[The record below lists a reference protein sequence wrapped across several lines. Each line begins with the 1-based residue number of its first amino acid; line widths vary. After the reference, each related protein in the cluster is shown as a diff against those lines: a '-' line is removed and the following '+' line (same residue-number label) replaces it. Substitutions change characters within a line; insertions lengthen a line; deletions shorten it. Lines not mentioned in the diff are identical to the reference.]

1 MIERT
6 ALILGAT
13 GGIGG
18 AVARGLAA
26 RGWRVRALHR
36 RPDPARDPAFAW
48 IGGDAMVATD
58 VAAAARDA
66 ALIVHAVNPPGYR
79 DWDRLVLP
87 MIDNSIAAA
96 QANGARILLPGTLYN
111 YGPDAFPLIGEEA
124 PQHAP
129 TAKGRIRVEL
139 ERRLAEAT
147 TTGTARALIVRA
159 GDFFGPQ
166 PGNNWFGQGIVR
178 PGRRPRVIRRPGKP
192 GVGHQ
197 WAYLPDVAETMVRLA
212 ERDDLEPF
220 ARFHMDGHWD
230 PDGSRM
236 TDAIRRALR
245 APAVPVRPLPWWAMR
260 LASPAVPLLREL
272 LEMRYLWQQ
281 PVRLDNRRL
290 VAVLGDEPRTPLDT
304 AVRATLAALGCLAE
318 RA

>member
-1 MIERT
+1 MHASCCREPSIIT
-6 ALILGAT
+6 APT
-13 GGIGG
+13 PSPDRRGG
-18 AVARGLAA
+18 A
-26 RGWRVRALHR
+26 
-36 RPDPARDPAFAW
+36 
-48 IGGDAMVATD
+48 
-58 VAAAARDA
+58 
-66 ALIVHAVNPPGYR
+66 
-79 DWDRLVLP
+79 
-87 MIDNSIAAA
+87 
-96 QANGARILLPGTLYN
+96 
-111 YGPDAFPLIGEEA
+111 
-124 PQHAP
+124 QHAP

-260 LASPAVPLLREL
+260 LASPPCRCCASCWRCAICGSS
-272 LEMRYLWQQ
+272 RCGSTIAGWS
-281 PVRLDNRRL
+281 RSS
-290 VAVLGDEPRTPLDT
+290 ATSRTP
-304 AVRATLAALGCLAE
+304 RSIRPSG
-318 RA
+318 RRWPR